1 MLRFRFFNTVF
12 EVSYLLTA
20 VMSLSV
26 ILSGKESLL
35 PLCLLSAVVH
45 ESGHLLFLY
54 KFGASPSRIS
64 LKLSDV
70 RIVSDFTAL
79 SLNQEL
85 MVVAAGPLANLL
97 LSAISFI
104 MYWCFS
110 VTLFLQ
116 LCITSLCI
124 GNFNLLPVRTLDG
137 EQMLSLLLL
146 RKIDDKAGNLI
157 INIVSIIIILPVAT
171 AGFLLLLSNKHNY
184 TLLIV
189 AAYLVFSVIS
199 KEMR

>member
-124 GNFNLLPVRTLDG
+124 GIFNLLPVRTLDG

>member
-79 SLNQEL
+79 SLNQEF

-116 LCITSLCI
+116 LCITSLFI
-124 GNFNLLPVRTLDG
+124 GIFNLLPVRTLDG
-137 EQMLSLLLL
+137 EQMLSLFLL

-189 AAYLVFSVIS
+189 AAYLVFTVIS